1 MTIVIIY
8 PVGYCSHGKTG
19 QARSTT
25 YKTPVSERICTHT
38 RFYRRPR
45 QTSGNT
51 HFLPSPSLSLSLQIR
66 VYRCSPNT
74 YTGRTVRWRARVSTR
89 TRQAAAHSSADLR
102 YCGGRSP
109 RISVLVIRS
118 YEWAHREESSSVAHV
133 NQVYVRVF
141 RLLSTFPCKALQ
153 RVSSWPVKVVCGRW
167 RVHTR
172 DRLIPPQYAHLDG
185 AGRRIRTR
193 VTRGGASWWMLEEQG
208 AAQPTSLDLPTRITV

>member
-51 HFLPSPSLSLSLQIR
+51 HFLPSPPLSLSLQIR

-133 NQVYVRVF
+133 NQVYVYF
-141 RLLSTFPCKALQ
+141 
-153 RVSSWPVKVVCGRW
+153 VSSLHFRARRCNEYPRGRLKSCAGDGVYT
-167 RVHTR
+167 RAIVLFRRSTHTWTELA
-172 DRLIPPQYAHLDG
+172 DAYVYA
-185 AGRRIRTR
+185 
-193 VTRGGASWWMLEEQG
+193 
-208 AAQPTSLDLPTRITV
+208 